1 MVVDDFRT
9 STSWNIKRNQT
20 PIVECIERRFAQFQ
34 GDIDIERMEQLQVV
48 KYVHD
53 QQVNKIN
60 FRLMMDCIR
69 GCLSLMISLF

>member
-1 MVVDDFRT
+1 
-9 STSWNIKRNQT
+9 
-20 PIVECIERRFAQFQ
+20 
-34 GDIDIERMEQLQVV
+34 MEQLQVV